1 MEQAIE
7 PDSRRYM
14 RLIMGPNWE
23 RKTERNV
30 EIKLHLWQAMHRK
43 PKYVF
48 PLFRGGSFNQDFDG
62 NQPTIELEL
71 PPEIEQARLVYI
83 LSGHGQDGDNAC
95 AEWCAHKHIF
105 SVNGT
110 ENLVEPGSPRMTS
123 IGCAELTGQGVVPGQ
138 WGNWNQGRAYW
149 CPGLPVPNLE
159 IDVSSQITRCSKSL

>member
-1 MEQAIE
+1 MF
-7 PDSRRYM
+7 SS
-14 RLIMGPNWE
+14 LSGW
-23 RKTERNV
+23 
-30 EIKLHLWQAMHRK
+30 LL
-43 PKYVF
+43 
-48 PLFRGGSFNQDFDG
+48 NQDFDG

-138 WGNWNQGRAYW
+138 WGNGIRGERIGAQDCLYRT
-149 CPGLPVPNLE
+149 LKLMFHRRSHPV
-159 IDVSSQITRCSKSL
+159 Q

>member
-1 MEQAIE
+1 MFFL
-7 PDSRRYM
+7 SF
-14 RLIMGPNWE
+14 G
-23 RKTERNV
+23 
-30 EIKLHLWQAMHRK
+30 
-43 PKYVF
+43 
-48 PLFRGGSFNQDFDG
+48 GGSFNQDFDG

-159 IDVSSQITRCSKSL
+159 IDVSSQITPGAVIFEHRANGPSGSLLGGNIDLSSYLIVY